1 MVGYAPEFECLHP
14 PLEMLD
20 YRKAR
25 QFSWDEQE
33 ATNEAPGIATNGART
48 LLVAPGRTTRNKK
61 LPGFVFYIRN
71 LKNRFNVCRGSDM

>member
-33 ATNEAPGIATNGART
+33 ATNGAPGIATNGART

-61 LPGFVFYIRN
+61 LPGAPPRI
-71 LKNRFNVCRGSDM
+71 L